1 DKMADERTKESV
13 ETAFLSTGERERVK
27 DLLQSR
33 LREHG
38 WHNEVKRLI
47 RETIKNRGISDVSVE
62 EIYSDVRAEARSK
75 VPDEVKRELLA
86 VISNFVRKQLDIEEM

>member
-1 DKMADERTKESV
+1 DKMADERTKEAV
-13 ETAFLSTGERERVK
+13 ETAFLSSGERERVK

-38 WHNEVKRLI
+38 WNNEVKRLC
-47 RETIKNRGISDVSVE
+47 RECIKTRGIEGVSVE
-62 EIYSDVRAEARSK
+62 EIYNDVRGEARSK

-86 VISNFVRKQLDIEEM
+86 VVSSFVRKQLDLEEM